1 MTKPFAI
8 IGISLAHGKIVLS
21 PEGAELLIKEIQ
33 QQLVK

>member
-1 MTKPFAI
+1 MDF
-8 IGISLAHGKIVLS
+8 S